1 LLEVGGV
8 VAFLGLATY
17 LSVRIF
23 ASIKATP
30 DFLAVAA
37 CIGLALLAAD
47 LISGLAHWAAD
58 SLFNETT
65 PFIGKHFIKP
75 FRDHHTDPKAITRHD
90 FIETNGNNCLANL
103 PMLGTVAQVI
113 PEETGIGFYLCAVVV
128 FITWFLFGSNQ
139 FHKWAHAD
147 RAPRMVRLLQ
157 RWHIILPPT
166 HHDIHHR
173 APHDRHYCI
182 TVGWMNPVV
191 SGLRLFRMLEWSVA
205 AVWPAL
211 MSPAT
216 VARRSGTGPGASRA
230 SARVS

>member
-1 LLEVGGV
+1 MLEVAGIAV
-8 VAFLGLATY
+8 FLGLASY

-37 CIGLALLAAD
+37 CILVAFLAAD
-47 LISGLAHWAAD
+47 LISGPAHWAAD
-58 SLFNETT
+58 TLFTETT
-65 PFIGKHFIKP
+65 PLIGKHFIKP
-75 FRDHHTDPKAITRHD
+75 FRDHHVDPKAITRHD

-103 PMLGTVAQVI
+103 PLLGGLAPVL
-113 PEETGIGFYLCAVVV
+113 PEETGIGFYLCSVVV

-147 RAPRMVRLLQ
+147 QAPRLVRTLQ
-157 RWHIILPPT
+157 RWHFILPPV
-166 HHDIHHR
+166 HHDVHHM

-182 TVGWMNPVV
+182 TVGWMNPVL
-191 SGLRLFRMLEWSVA
+191 SGVRLFRMLEWSVA
-205 AVWPAL
+205 AVWPAI

-216 VARRSGTGPGASRA
+216 VERRMVARGAAADA